1 MCTWTGLDRSVSSVA
16 WSPALG
22 NLSRKYLRGTLGSC
36 VDIIDNVDRVDRV
49 DNIDSVYLRGTLG
62 SCGMKISAKLTV
74 NLGHHTDSHRIS
86 LMSIGVCGHST
97 LSTFEMFIRS
107 SGKTLSESHNIQ
119 SFSKVLPDTLLL
131 RVHLSRWNWDSV
143 LRHFSICTTL
153 YYMLL
158 LRYLV
163 VLCAF
168 FLVSHFLYHLCFMF
182 NIKL

>member
-1 MCTWTGLDRSVSSVA
+1 MA

-86 LMSIGVCGHST
+86 LISIGVC
-97 LSTFEMFIRS
+97 
-107 SGKTLSESHNIQ
+107 
-119 SFSKVLPDTLLL
+119 
-131 RVHLSRWNWDSV
+131 
-143 LRHFSICTTL
+143 TTCL
-153 YYMLL
+153 D
-158 LRYLV
+158 
-163 VLCAF
+163 
-168 FLVSHFLYHLCFMF
+168 
-182 NIKL
+182 